1 MGKAALEG
9 IKIVEF
15 ANMVSGPYCGKL
27 LADLGADVIK
37 VEPSAGD
44 EARTTGPFPDNE
56 PHPEKSGLF
65 LYNNTNKRG
74 IVLDLCLSDDLETFK
89 SLIRWADALI
99 DNHPPHVLA
108 AIGLDWDALHR
119 LNPYLIYTSITP
131 YGRTGPRADVK
142 GDELTLVH
150 AGGLGNLIPARSVD
164 VNRAPVKLGGY
175 QVAYQGGIVAA
186 LSTLA
191 LVTGQSRAHGGQL
204 VDISLQEVISAL
216 VGPIAAMNRYHK
228 STWSR
233 VPDRPPSMGRM
244 QTSDGYVV
252 LGAFD
257 DHHFRAF
264 RRLMGNPEWA
274 AGDEWDDRY
283 YRMHH
288 LMDIAAMMDE
298 WVMHQRKDELYHKA
312 AKAAIPVGPV
322 NSAKD
327 VMENAQYQARDYFI
341 EIDHPVAHKY
351 KYAGWAYKMSATP
364 PRITRPAPLLGQ
376 HTTEIQ
382 NDPRVLGEKSGLA
395 VEQPVSAVEIKDTST
410 PTKLP
415 LEGVRVLD
423 FCWVWAGP
431 YACMLLGLLG
441 AEVIKIEG
449 HKRSDL
455 TRRAVIWPLPDPSP
469 TMLLPNQPILYNTV
483 NQNKKSL
490 TLDLGKPEGIQL
502 ARRLAAISDVVIDN
516 MRPGAMIKL
525 GLGYEELTK
534 VRSDII
540 AVTLSSRGYGG
551 PETDYLGFAPIHQ
564 AIGGLAYISG
574 HPDSHPTHGTMG
586 DADLMNAMSTAYAVV
601 AALHHRARTGEGQFI
616 DYSQCEGVTSL
627 IGEVLLEYQMTSKV
641 PERMGNAHLTFAP
654 HGVYRCWGVDRWL
667 ALEVHSDDE
676 FAVLAKIIGRPEL
689 DKELRFSNT
698 ASRKK
703 NEAELDKIIEAWTRQ
718 RDRDW
723 MAEEFCRAGLAAA
736 PSREGRDLYADPHL
750 NVRRAFV
757 PVHHPE
763 LGELEMIGPPW
774 KIAGLETPLVHAPLL
789 GQHNDYVLK
798 DLLGL
803 SSGEVHELQAKDI
816 IMKESQKGK
825 PLEH

>member
-1 MGKAALEG
+1 
-9 IKIVEF
+9 
-15 ANMVSGPYCGKL
+15 
-27 LADLGADVIK
+27 
-37 VEPSAGD
+37 
-44 EARTTGPFPDNE
+44 
-56 PHPEKSGLF
+56 
-65 LYNNTNKRG
+65 
-74 IVLDLCLSDDLETFK
+74 
-89 SLIRWADALI
+89 
-99 DNHPPHVLA
+99 
-108 AIGLDWDALHR
+108 
-119 LNPYLIYTSITP
+119 
-131 YGRTGPRADVK
+131 
-142 GDELTLVH
+142 
-150 AGGLGNLIPARSVD
+150 
-164 VNRAPVKLGGY
+164 
-175 QVAYQGGIVAA
+175 
-186 LSTLA
+186 
-191 LVTGQSRAHGGQL
+191 
-204 VDISLQEVISAL
+204 
-216 VGPIAAMNRYHK
+216 
-228 STWSR
+228 
-233 VPDRPPSMGRM
+233 
-244 QTSDGYVV
+244 
-252 LGAFD
+252 
-257 DHHFRAF
+257 
-264 RRLMGNPEWA
+264 
-274 AGDEWDDRY
+274 
-283 YRMHH
+283 
-288 LMDIAAMMDE
+288 MDIAAMMDE
-298 WVMHQRKDELYHKA
+298 WAMHQRKNELYHKA
-312 AKAAIPVGPV
+312 GKAAIPVGPL

-327 VMENAQYQARDYFI
+327 VMENDQYQARDYFI
-341 EIDHPVAHKY
+341 EIDHPIAHKY

-364 PRITRPAPLLGQ
+364 PRISRPAPLLGQ
-376 HTTEIQ
+376 HTAEIQ
-382 NDPRVLGEKSGLA
+382 NDLRVLAEKSGISI
-395 VEQPVSAVEIKDTST
+395 VQPSTS
-410 PTKLP
+410 TKLP

-423 FCWVWAGP
+423 FSWVWAGP

-455 TRRAVIWPLPDPSP
+455 TRRAVIWPLSDQSP
-469 TMLLPNQPILYNTV
+469 TMLLPNQPILYNAV

-502 ARRLAAISDVVIDN
+502 VRKLAAISDVVIDN

-525 GLGYEELTK
+525 GLGYGELEK

-586 DADLMNAMSTAYAVV
+586 DADLMNAMSTAYVVV

-627 IGEVLLEYQMTSKV
+627 IGEVLLGYQMTSKI
-641 PERMGNAHLTFAP
+641 PERTGNAHPTFAP

-676 FAVLAKIIGRPEL
+676 FAVFAKIIGRPEL
-689 DKELRFSNT
+689 AEETRFMNG

-703 NEAELDKIIEAWTRQ
+703 NEAELDKIIESWTRQ

-723 MAEEFCRAGLAAA
+723 MAGEFCRAGLAAA

-750 NVRRAFV
+750 KARGALV

-774 KIAGLETPLVHAPLL
+774 KIADLETPLRHAPLL
-789 GQHNDYVLK
+789 GQDNDYVLQ

-803 SSGEVHELQAKDI
+803 SSDEVHELQVKEI